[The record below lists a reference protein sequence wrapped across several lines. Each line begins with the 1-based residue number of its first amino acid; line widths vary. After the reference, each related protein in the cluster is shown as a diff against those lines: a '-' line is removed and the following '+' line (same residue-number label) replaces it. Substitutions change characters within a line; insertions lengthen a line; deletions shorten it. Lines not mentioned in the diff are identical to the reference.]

1 MFKNIDLK
9 ILFFFICLVSYSQEP
24 VSWSTSVEKINDNNY
39 KLVTTANIQ
48 DNWRLYS
55 QNLEDGGALPTE
67 FIFEDESIFE
77 SFSVVSER
85 ESITKYDPIFKM
97 DQSYFIEET
106 VFTQDISLKDGLK
119 QNTIIQDLYYQVC
132 DDRVCIFQDIKLV
145 YNLNSD
151 DISLINSFDY
161 SSIVSDL
168 KLSLGNSELL
178 ENEYVTENND
188 NFSRRL
194 NILILGLF
202 GGFLALLTP
211 CVFPM
216 IPLTVS
222 FFSTKN
228 EKAKLY
234 SMSYGFFI
242 ILIYVS
248 LSIPFYFLENINPEI
263 LNQISTSPILNFI
276 FFAIFIVFALSLF
289 GLFEITLPSSWSNTV
304 DTKSNLY
311 KGLISTF
318 FMSLTLCLV
327 SFSCTGP
334 ILGTLLVGTLTS
346 DGGAIDLTYGML
358 GFGVALAIPFT
369 LLAFFP
375 NIINKLPKSG
385 SWTNTIKVILGFV
398 ELALAFKFLSNVD
411 LIQEWGLLKREV
423 FIAIWVLIS
432 IACGIYLIIVSRKNS
447 YIISSIFFIFIGLYM
462 GSSLFNKST
471 NMSLLS
477 GLLPPEFYSI
487 YNNSNDCPLGLDCI
501 KDFNEGLN
509 KSKLTKKPILLDF
522 TGWAC
527 ANCRRVEENTWSV
540 PKVYDLINNDFVL
553 ISLYVDDRSD
563 LSSEDII
570 VLKDKNGNEKI
581 LDKVGEKWSAFQTI
595 NFKNNSQPYYVLLSP
610 DLQLLNKPLQYTD
623 TETYY
628 EWLSEGLENF
638 KSVNYFLK

>member
-1 MFKNIDLK
+1 MFKNFNLK
-9 ILFFFICLVSYSQEP
+9 ILFVLVSILSFSQDP
-24 VSWSTSVEKINDNNY
+24 VKWSTSVEKITNNKF
-39 KLVTTANIQ
+39 KLSTTANIQ

-55 QNLEDGGALPTE
+55 QNLEEGGALPTE
-67 FIFEDESIFE
+67 FVFEDESIFE
-77 SFSVVSER
+77 SFSDVLELDA
-85 ESITKYDPIFKM
+85 ITKYDPIFKM
-97 DQSYFIEET
+97 DQSYFINET
-106 VFTQDISLKDGLK
+106 VFTQQVIVNENFD
-119 QNTIIQDLYYQVC
+119 QNFIIQDLYYQVC
-132 DDRVCIFQDIKLV
+132 DDRVCIFEDVKLV
-145 YNLNSD
+145 FNLNSEN
-151 DISLINSFDY
+151 SALITSFDY

-168 KLSLGNSELL
+168 NLDLGNSELL
-178 ENEYVTENND
+178 QNEYVAENNN

-194 NILILGLF
+194 NILILGLL

-263 LNQISTSPILNFI
+263 LNQISTSPVLNFI
-276 FFAIFIVFALSLF
+276 FFAIFIAFALSLF

-304 DTKSNLY
+304 DSKSNMY

-346 DGGAIDLTYGML
+346 EGGAVDLTYGML

-385 SWTNTIKVILGFV
+385 SWTNSIKVILGFV

-411 LIQEWGLLKREV
+411 LILEWGVLKREV

-432 IACGIYLIIVSRKNS
+432 IGCGIYLIITSRKTS
-447 YIISSIFFIFIGLYM
+447 YIISSLSFILIGLYM
-462 GSSLFNKST
+462 GSSLFTKST
-471 NMSLLS
+471 NLSLLS

-487 YNNSNDCPLGLDCI
+487 HNDSNNCPLGLDCI
-501 KDFNEGLN
+501 KDFDDGLN
-509 KSKLTKKPILLDF
+509 KSKLTNKPILLDF

-540 PKVYDLINNDFVL
+540 PKVYDLINNQFIL

-563 LSSEDII
+563 LSNEDII

-581 LDKVGEKWSAFQTI
+581 LDKVGEKWSAFQTL

-610 DLQLLNKPLQYTD
+610 ELELLNKPLQYTD

-628 EWLSEGLENF
+628 RWLDEGLKNF
-638 KSVNYFLK
+638 NNISYFLK

>member
-1 MFKNIDLK
+1 MFKNLSLK
-9 ILFFFICLVSYSQEP
+9 ILFTLFSLLCFSQDP
-24 VSWSTSVEKINDNNY
+24 VKWSTSVKKINDITFQLNT
-39 KLVTTANIQ
+39 KAEIE

-55 QNLEDGGALPTE
+55 QNLDDGGALPTE
-67 FIFEDESIFE
+67 FIFEDNSILK
-77 SFSVVSER
+77 SFSNVLEP
-85 ESITKYDPIFKM
+85 EPITKYDPIFKM
-97 DQSYFIEET
+97 DQSYFVNNV
-106 VFTQDISLKDGLK
+106 VFTQDIVLLESFNNDS
-119 QNTIIQDLYYQVC
+119 IIQNLYYQVC
-132 DDRVCIFQDIKLV
+132 DDRVCIFQDVQLV
-145 YNLNSD
+145 FNLSSNEVQSV
-151 DISLINSFDY
+151 SSFDY
-161 SSIVSDL
+161 SSIESDL
-168 KLSLGNSELL
+168 KLDLGNYELIK
-178 ENEYVTENND
+178 NEYVSESSSS
-188 NFSRRL
+188 FSRRL
-194 NILILGLF
+194 NILILGLL

-234 SMSYGFFI
+234 STSYGLFI
-242 ILIYVS
+242 VLIYLS
-248 LSIPFYFLENINPEI
+248 LSLPFYFLENINPEI

-276 FFAIFIVFALSLF
+276 FFAIFIAFALSLF
-289 GLFEITLPSSWSNTV
+289 GLFDITLPSSWSNTV
-304 DTKSNLY
+304 DSKSNLY

-411 LIQEWGLLKREV
+411 LIQEWGILKREV
-423 FIAIWVLIS
+423 FIAIWVLIF
-432 IACGIYLIIVSRKNS
+432 IACGLYLIITSRKTS
-447 YIISSIFFIFIGLYM
+447 YIISSLSFILIGLYM
-462 GSSLFNKST
+462 GSSLFTKST
-471 NMSLLS
+471 NLSFLS

-487 YNNSNDCPLGLDCI
+487 HNDTNNCPLGLDCV
-501 KDFNEGLN
+501 KDFNDGLN
-509 KSKLTKKPILLDF
+509 KSKINNKPILLDF

-540 PKVYDLINNDFVL
+540 PKVFDLINNEFVL
-553 ISLYVDDRSD
+553 ISLYVDDRTNLNGD
-563 LSSEDII
+563 EII
-570 VLKDKNGNEKI
+570 LLKDKNGNEKI
-581 LDKVGEKWSAFQTI
+581 LDKVGEKWSAFQTL
-595 NFKNNSQPYYVLLSP
+595 NFQNNSQPYYVLLSP
-610 DLQLLNKPLQYTD
+610 NLDILNKPIQYTD
-623 TETYY
+623 TDTYY
-628 EWLSEGLENF
+628 DWLIDGLNKF
-638 KSVNYFLK
+638 KN

>member
-1 MFKNIDLK
+1 MHKSLNLK
-9 ILFFFICLVSYSQEP
+9 LLFILLSFFSFSQDP
-24 VSWSTSVEKINDNNY
+24 VTWSTSVEKINNNTY
-39 KLVTTANIQ
+39 KLITEASIQ
-48 DNWRLYS
+48 ENWRLYS

-67 FIFEDESIFE
+67 FVFEDESIFQ
-77 SFSVVSER
+77 SFSNVQELDA
-85 ESITKYDPIFKM
+85 ITKFDPIFQM
-97 DQSYFIEET
+97 DQSYFINQT
-106 VFTQDISLKDGLK
+106 FFTQEIVLDDNFNQKSIV
-119 QNTIIQDLYYQVC
+119 QDLYYQVC
-132 DDRVCIFQDIKLV
+132 DDRVCIFQDIKLIF
-145 YNLNSD
+145 NLDSENESV
-151 DISLINSFDY
+151 IKSFDY
-161 SSIVSDL
+161 SSIISDL
-168 KLSLGNSELL
+168 QLDLQNTELL
-178 ENEYVTENND
+178 ENEYVNESSN

-194 NILILGLF
+194 NILILGLL

-228 EKAKLY
+228 EKARLY

-276 FFAIFIVFALSLF
+276 FFAIFIAFALSLF

-304 DTKSNLY
+304 DSKSNLY

-385 SWTNTIKVILGFV
+385 SWTNSIKVILGFV

-411 LIQEWGLLKREV
+411 LIQEWGILKREV
-423 FIAIWVLIS
+423 FIGIWVLIS
-432 IACGIYLIIVSRKNS
+432 VSCGLYLIITSRKIS
-447 YIISSIFFIFIGLYM
+447 YIISSTFFILIGLYM

-487 YNNSNDCPLGLDCI
+487 YNDSNDCPLGLDCI
-501 KDFNEGLN
+501 KDFDKGLDLA
-509 KSKLTKKPILLDF
+509 KLNNKPILLDF

-540 PKVYDLINNDFVL
+540 PKVYDLINNEFIL
-553 ISLYVDDRSD
+553 ISLYVDDRSA
-563 LSSEDII
+563 LSRDEII
-570 VLKDKNGNEKI
+570 VLRDKNGNEKI
-581 LDKVGEKWSAFQTI
+581 LNKVGEKWSAFQTV

-610 DLQLLNKPLQYTD
+610 NLDLLNKPLQYTD
-623 TETYY
+623 TDTYFS
-628 EWLSEGLENF
+628 WLNEGLKNY
-638 KSVNYFLK
+638 KSNYLLK

>member
-1 MFKNIDLK
+1 MFKNLSLK
-9 ILFFFICLVSYSQEP
+9 ILFTLFSLLSFSQDP
-24 VSWSTSVEKINDNNY
+24 VKWSTSVKKINDITFQLNT
-39 KLVTTANIQ
+39 KAEIE

-55 QNLEDGGALPTE
+55 QNLDDGGALPTE
-67 FIFEDESIFE
+67 FIFEDNSILK
-77 SFSVVSER
+77 SFSNVLEP
-85 ESITKYDPIFKM
+85 EPITKYDPIFKM
-97 DQSYFIEET
+97 DQSYFVNNV
-106 VFTQDISLKDGLK
+106 VFTQDIVLLESFNNDS
-119 QNTIIQDLYYQVC
+119 IIQNLYYQVC
-132 DDRVCIFQDIKLV
+132 DDRVCIFQDVQLV
-145 YNLNSD
+145 FNLSSNDVQTVS
-151 DISLINSFDY
+151 SFDY
-161 SSIVSDL
+161 SSIESDL
-168 KLSLGNSELL
+168 KLDLGNYELIK
-178 ENEYVTENND
+178 NEYVSESSSS
-188 NFSRRL
+188 FSRRL
-194 NILILGLF
+194 NILILGLL

-234 SMSYGFFI
+234 STSYGLFI
-242 ILIYVS
+242 VLIYLS
-248 LSIPFYFLENINPEI
+248 LSLPFYFLENINPEI

-276 FFAIFIVFALSLF
+276 FFAIFIAFALSLF
-289 GLFEITLPSSWSNTV
+289 GLFDITLPSSWSNTV
-304 DTKSNLY
+304 DSKSNLY

-411 LIQEWGLLKREV
+411 LIQEWGILKREV
-423 FIAIWVLIS
+423 FIAIWVLIF
-432 IACGIYLIIVSRKNS
+432 IACGLYLIITSRKTS
-447 YIISSIFFIFIGLYM
+447 YIISSLSFILIGLYM
-462 GSSLFNKST
+462 GSSLFTKST
-471 NMSLLS
+471 NLSLLS

-487 YNNSNDCPLGLDCI
+487 HNDTNNCPLGLDCV
-501 KDFNEGLN
+501 KDFNDGLN
-509 KSKLTKKPILLDF
+509 KSKINNKPILLDF

-540 PKVYDLINNDFVL
+540 PKVFDLINNEFVL
-553 ISLYVDDRSD
+553 ISLYVDDRTNLNGD
-563 LSSEDII
+563 EII
-570 VLKDKNGNEKI
+570 LLRDKNGNEKI
-581 LDKVGEKWSAFQTI
+581 LDKVGEKWSAFQTL
-595 NFKNNSQPYYVLLSP
+595 NFQNNSQPYYVLLSP
-610 DLQLLNKPLQYTD
+610 NLDILNKPIQYTD
-623 TETYY
+623 TDTYY
-628 EWLSEGLENF
+628 DWLIDGLNKF
-638 KSVNYFLK
+638 KN

>member
-1 MFKNIDLK
+1 MFKNLSLK
-9 ILFFFICLVSYSQEP
+9 ILFTLFSLLSFSQDP
-24 VSWSTSVEKINDNNY
+24 VKWSTSVKKINDITFQLNT
-39 KLVTTANIQ
+39 KAEIE

-55 QNLEDGGALPTE
+55 QNLDDGGALPTE
-67 FIFEDESIFE
+67 FIFEDNSILK
-77 SFSVVSER
+77 SFSNVLEP
-85 ESITKYDPIFKM
+85 EPITKYDPIFKM
-97 DQSYFIEET
+97 DQSYFVNNV
-106 VFTQDISLKDGLK
+106 VFTQDIVLLESFNNDS
-119 QNTIIQDLYYQVC
+119 IIQNLYYQVC
-132 DDRVCIFQDIKLV
+132 DDRVCIFQDVQLV
-145 YNLNSD
+145 FNLSSNDVQSV
-151 DISLINSFDY
+151 SSFDY
-161 SSIVSDL
+161 SSIESDL
-168 KLSLGNSELL
+168 KLDLGNYELIK
-178 ENEYVTENND
+178 NEYVSESSSS
-188 NFSRRL
+188 FSRRL
-194 NILILGLF
+194 NILILGLL

-234 SMSYGFFI
+234 STSYGLFI
-242 ILIYVS
+242 VLIYLS
-248 LSIPFYFLENINPEI
+248 LSLPFYFLENINPEI

-276 FFAIFIVFALSLF
+276 FFAIFIAFALSLF
-289 GLFEITLPSSWSNTV
+289 GLFDITLPSSWSNTV
-304 DTKSNLY
+304 DSKSNLY

-411 LIQEWGLLKREV
+411 LIQEWGILKREV
-423 FIAIWVLIS
+423 FIAIWVLIF
-432 IACGIYLIIVSRKNS
+432 IACGLYLIITSRKTS
-447 YIISSIFFIFIGLYM
+447 YIISSLSFILIGLYM
-462 GSSLFNKST
+462 GSSLFTKST
-471 NMSLLS
+471 NLSLLS

-487 YNNSNDCPLGLDCI
+487 HNDTNNCPLGLDCV
-501 KDFNEGLN
+501 KDFNDGLN
-509 KSKLTKKPILLDF
+509 KSKINNKPILLDF

-540 PKVYDLINNDFVL
+540 PKVFDLINNEFVL
-553 ISLYVDDRSD
+553 ISLYVDDRTNLNGD
-563 LSSEDII
+563 EII
-570 VLKDKNGNEKI
+570 LLRDKNGNEKI
-581 LDKVGEKWSAFQTI
+581 LDKVGEKWSAFQTL
-595 NFKNNSQPYYVLLSP
+595 NFQNNSQPYYVLLSP
-610 DLQLLNKPLQYTD
+610 NLDILNKPIQYTD
-623 TETYY
+623 TDTYY
-628 EWLSEGLENF
+628 DWLIDGLNKF
-638 KSVNYFLK
+638 KN

>member
-1 MFKNIDLK
+1 MLKNLSIK
-9 ILFFFICLVSYSQEP
+9 ILFTLFSLLTFSQDP
-24 VSWSTSVEKINDNNY
+24 VKWSTSVKKINDITFQLNT
-39 KLVTTANIQ
+39 KAEIE

-55 QNLEDGGALPTE
+55 QNLDDGGALPTE
-67 FIFEDESIFE
+67 FIFEDNSILK
-77 SFSVVSER
+77 SFSNVLEP
-85 ESITKYDPIFKM
+85 EPITKYDPIFKM
-97 DQSYFIEET
+97 DQSYFVNNV
-106 VFTQDISLKDGLK
+106 VFTQDIVLLESFNNDL
-119 QNTIIQDLYYQVC
+119 IIQNLYYQVC
-132 DDRVCIFQDIKLV
+132 DDRVCIFQDVQLV
-145 YNLNSD
+145 FNLSSNEVQSV
-151 DISLINSFDY
+151 SSFDY
-161 SSIVSDL
+161 SSIESDL
-168 KLSLGNSELL
+168 KLDLGNYELIK
-178 ENEYVTENND
+178 NEYVSESSSS
-188 NFSRRL
+188 FSRRL
-194 NILILGLF
+194 NILILGLL

-234 SMSYGFFI
+234 STSYGLFI
-242 ILIYVS
+242 VLIYLS
-248 LSIPFYFLENINPEI
+248 LSLPFYFLENINPEI

-276 FFAIFIVFALSLF
+276 FFAIFIAFALSLF
-289 GLFEITLPSSWSNTV
+289 GLFDITLPSSWSNTV
-304 DTKSNLY
+304 DSKSNLY

-411 LIQEWGLLKREV
+411 LIQEWGILKREV
-423 FIAIWVLIS
+423 FIAIWVLIF
-432 IACGIYLIIVSRKNS
+432 IACGLYLIITSRKTS
-447 YIISSIFFIFIGLYM
+447 YIISSLSFILIGLYM
-462 GSSLFNKST
+462 GSSLFTKST
-471 NMSLLS
+471 NLSLLS

-487 YNNSNDCPLGLDCI
+487 HNDTNNCPLGLDCV
-501 KDFNEGLN
+501 KDFNDGLN
-509 KSKLTKKPILLDF
+509 KSKINNKPILLDF

-540 PKVYDLINNDFVL
+540 PKVFDLINNEFVL
-553 ISLYVDDRSD
+553 ISLYVDDRTNLNGD
-563 LSSEDII
+563 EII
-570 VLKDKNGNEKI
+570 LLRDKNGNEKI
-581 LDKVGEKWSAFQTI
+581 LDKVGEKWSAFQTL
-595 NFKNNSQPYYVLLSP
+595 NFQNNSQPYYVLLSP
-610 DLQLLNKPLQYTD
+610 NLDILNKPIQYTD
-623 TETYY
+623 TDTYY
-628 EWLSEGLENF
+628 DWLIDGLNKF
-638 KSVNYFLK
+638 KN

>member
-1 MFKNIDLK
+1 MLK
-9 ILFFFICLVSYSQEP
+9 SLNLKLLFILLSFFSFSQDP
-24 VSWSTSVEKINDNNY
+24 VTWSTSVEKINNNTY
-39 KLVTTANIQ
+39 KLITEANIQ
-48 DNWRLYS
+48 ENWRLYS

-67 FIFEDESIFE
+67 FVFEDESIFQ
-77 SFSVVSER
+77 SFSNVQELDA
-85 ESITKYDPIFKM
+85 ITKFDPIFQM
-97 DQSYFIEET
+97 DQSYFINQT
-106 VFTQDISLKDGLK
+106 FFTQEIVLGDNFNQKSIV
-119 QNTIIQDLYYQVC
+119 QDLYYQVC
-132 DDRVCIFQDIKLV
+132 DDRVCIFQDIKLIF
-145 YNLNSD
+145 NLDSENESV
-151 DISLINSFDY
+151 IKSFDY
-161 SSIVSDL
+161 SSIISDL
-168 KLSLGNSELL
+168 QLDLQNTELL
-178 ENEYVTENND
+178 ENEYVNESSN

-194 NILILGLF
+194 NILILGLL

-228 EKAKLY
+228 EKARLY

-276 FFAIFIVFALSLF
+276 FFAIFIAFALSLF
-289 GLFEITLPSSWSNTV
+289 GLFEITLPASWSNTV
-304 DTKSNLY
+304 DSKSNLY

-385 SWTNTIKVILGFV
+385 SWTNSIKVILGFV

-411 LIQEWGLLKREV
+411 LIQEWGILKREV
-423 FIAIWVLIS
+423 FIGIWVLIS
-432 IACGIYLIIVSRKNS
+432 VSCGLYLIITSRKTS
-447 YIISSIFFIFIGLYM
+447 YIISSTFFILIGLYM

-487 YNNSNDCPLGLDCI
+487 YNDSNDCPLGLDCI
-501 KDFNEGLN
+501 KDFDKGLDLA
-509 KSKLTKKPILLDF
+509 KLNNKPILLDF

-540 PKVYDLINNDFVL
+540 PKVYDLINNEFIL
-553 ISLYVDDRSD
+553 ISLYVDDRSA
-563 LSSEDII
+563 LSRDEII
-570 VLKDKNGNEKI
+570 VLRDKNGNEKI
-581 LDKVGEKWSAFQTI
+581 LNKVGEKWSAFQTV

-610 DLQLLNKPLQYTD
+610 NLDLLNKPLQYTD
-623 TETYY
+623 TDTYFS
-628 EWLSEGLENF
+628 WLDEGLKNY
-638 KSVNYFLK
+638 KSNYLLK

>member
-1 MFKNIDLK
+1 MLK
-9 ILFFFICLVSYSQEP
+9 SLNLKLLFILLSFFSFSQDP
-24 VSWSTSVEKINDNNY
+24 VTWSTSVEKINNNTY
-39 KLVTTANIQ
+39 KLITEANIQ
-48 DNWRLYS
+48 ENWRLYS

-67 FIFEDESIFE
+67 FVFEDESIFQ
-77 SFSVVSER
+77 SFSNVQELDA
-85 ESITKYDPIFKM
+85 ITKFDPIFQM
-97 DQSYFIEET
+97 DQSYFINQT
-106 VFTQDISLKDGLK
+106 FFTQEIVLDDNFNQKSIV
-119 QNTIIQDLYYQVC
+119 QDLYYQVC
-132 DDRVCIFQDIKLV
+132 DDRVCIFQDIKLIF
-145 YNLNSD
+145 NLDSENESV
-151 DISLINSFDY
+151 IKSFDY
-161 SSIVSDL
+161 SSIISDL
-168 KLSLGNSELL
+168 QLDLQNTELL
-178 ENEYVTENND
+178 ENEYVNESSN

-194 NILILGLF
+194 NILILGLL

-228 EKAKLY
+228 EKARLY

-276 FFAIFIVFALSLF
+276 FFAIFIAFALSLF
-289 GLFEITLPSSWSNTV
+289 GLFEITLPASWSNTV
-304 DTKSNLY
+304 DSKSNLY

-385 SWTNTIKVILGFV
+385 SWTNSIKVILGFV

-411 LIQEWGLLKREV
+411 LIQEWGILKREV
-423 FIAIWVLIS
+423 FIGIWVLIS
-432 IACGIYLIIVSRKNS
+432 VSCGLYLIITSRKTS
-447 YIISSIFFIFIGLYM
+447 YIISSTFFILIGLYM

-487 YNNSNDCPLGLDCI
+487 YNDSNDCPLGLDCI
-501 KDFNEGLN
+501 KDFDKGLDLA
-509 KSKLTKKPILLDF
+509 KLNNKPILLDF

-540 PKVYDLINNDFVL
+540 PKVYDLINNEFIL
-553 ISLYVDDRSD
+553 ISLYVDDRSA
-563 LSSEDII
+563 LSRDEII
-570 VLKDKNGNEKI
+570 VLRDKNGNEKI
-581 LDKVGEKWSAFQTI
+581 LNKVGEKWSAFQTV

-610 DLQLLNKPLQYTD
+610 NLDLLNKPLQYTD
-623 TETYY
+623 TDTYFS
-628 EWLSEGLENF
+628 WLDEGLKNY
-638 KSVNYFLK
+638 KSNYLLK

>member
-1 MFKNIDLK
+1 MFKNLSLK
-9 ILFFFICLVSYSQEP
+9 ILFTLFSLLSFSQDP
-24 VSWSTSVEKINDNNY
+24 VKWSTSVKKINDITFQLNT
-39 KLVTTANIQ
+39 KAEIE

-55 QNLEDGGALPTE
+55 QNLDDGGALPTE
-67 FIFEDESIFE
+67 FIFEDNSILK
-77 SFSVVSER
+77 SFSNVLEP
-85 ESITKYDPIFKM
+85 EPITKYDPIFKM
-97 DQSYFIEET
+97 DQSYLVNNV
-106 VFTQDISLKDGLK
+106 VFTQDIVLLESFNNDS
-119 QNTIIQDLYYQVC
+119 IIQNLYYQVC
-132 DDRVCIFQDIKLV
+132 DDRVCIFQDVQLV
-145 YNLNSD
+145 FNLSSNEVQSV
-151 DISLINSFDY
+151 SSFDY
-161 SSIVSDL
+161 SSIESDL
-168 KLSLGNSELL
+168 KLDLGNYELIK
-178 ENEYVTENND
+178 NEYVSESSSS
-188 NFSRRL
+188 FSRRL
-194 NILILGLF
+194 NILILGLL

-234 SMSYGFFI
+234 STSYGLFI
-242 ILIYVS
+242 VLIYLS
-248 LSIPFYFLENINPEI
+248 LSLPFYFLENINPEI

-276 FFAIFIVFALSLF
+276 FFAIFIAFALSLF
-289 GLFEITLPSSWSNTV
+289 GLFDITLPSSWSNTV
-304 DTKSNLY
+304 DSKSNLY

-411 LIQEWGLLKREV
+411 LIQEWGILKREV
-423 FIAIWVLIS
+423 FIAIWVLIF
-432 IACGIYLIIVSRKNS
+432 IACGLYLIITSRKTS
-447 YIISSIFFIFIGLYM
+447 YIISSLSFILIGLYM
-462 GSSLFNKST
+462 GSSLFTKST
-471 NMSLLS
+471 NLSLLS

-487 YNNSNDCPLGLDCI
+487 HNDTNNCPLGLDCV
-501 KDFNEGLN
+501 KDFNDGLN
-509 KSKLTKKPILLDF
+509 KSKINNKPILLDF

-540 PKVYDLINNDFVL
+540 PKVFDLINNEFVL
-553 ISLYVDDRSD
+553 ISLYVDDRTNLNGD
-563 LSSEDII
+563 EII
-570 VLKDKNGNEKI
+570 LLRDKNGNEKI
-581 LDKVGEKWSAFQTI
+581 LDKVGEKWSAFQTL
-595 NFKNNSQPYYVLLSP
+595 NFQNNSQPYYVLLSP
-610 DLQLLNKPLQYTD
+610 NLDILNKPIQYTD
-623 TETYY
+623 TDTYY
-628 EWLSEGLENF
+628 DWLIDGLNKF
-638 KSVNYFLK
+638 KN

>member
-1 MFKNIDLK
+1 MLK
-9 ILFFFICLVSYSQEP
+9 SLNLKLLFILLSFFSFSQDP
-24 VSWSTSVEKINDNNY
+24 VTWSTSVEKINNNTY
-39 KLVTTANIQ
+39 KLITEASIQ
-48 DNWRLYS
+48 ENWRLYS

-67 FIFEDESIFE
+67 FVFEDESIFQ
-77 SFSVVSER
+77 SFSNVQELDA
-85 ESITKYDPIFKM
+85 ITKFDPIFQM
-97 DQSYFIEET
+97 DQSYFINQT
-106 VFTQDISLKDGLK
+106 FFTQEIVLDDNFNQKSIV
-119 QNTIIQDLYYQVC
+119 QDLYYQVC
-132 DDRVCIFQDIKLV
+132 DDRVCIFQDIKLIF
-145 YNLNSD
+145 NLDSENESV
-151 DISLINSFDY
+151 IKSFDY
-161 SSIVSDL
+161 SSIISDL
-168 KLSLGNSELL
+168 QLDLQNTELL
-178 ENEYVTENND
+178 ENEYVNESSN

-194 NILILGLF
+194 NILILGLL

-228 EKAKLY
+228 EKARLY

-276 FFAIFIVFALSLF
+276 FFAIFIAFALSLF

-304 DTKSNLY
+304 DSKSNLY

-385 SWTNTIKVILGFV
+385 SWTNSIKVILGFV

-411 LIQEWGLLKREV
+411 LIQEWGILKREV
-423 FIAIWVLIS
+423 FIGIWVLIS
-432 IACGIYLIIVSRKNS
+432 VSCGLYLIITSRKTS
-447 YIISSIFFIFIGLYM
+447 YIISSTFFILIGLYM

-487 YNNSNDCPLGLDCI
+487 YNDSNDCPLGLDCI
-501 KDFNEGLN
+501 KDFDKGLDLA
-509 KSKLTKKPILLDF
+509 KLNNKPILLDF

-540 PKVYDLINNDFVL
+540 PKVYDLINNEFIL
-553 ISLYVDDRSD
+553 ISLYVDDRSA
-563 LSSEDII
+563 LSRDEII
-570 VLKDKNGNEKI
+570 VLRDKNGNEKI
-581 LDKVGEKWSAFQTI
+581 LNKVGEKWSAFQTV

-610 DLQLLNKPLQYTD
+610 NLDLLNKPLQYTD
-623 TETYY
+623 TDTYFS
-628 EWLSEGLENF
+628 WLDEGLKNY
-638 KSVNYFLK
+638 KSNYLLK

>member
-1 MFKNIDLK
+1 MFKNLSLK
-9 ILFFFICLVSYSQEP
+9 ILFTLFSLLSFSQDP
-24 VSWSTSVEKINDNNY
+24 VKWSTSVKKINDITFQLNT
-39 KLVTTANIQ
+39 KAEIE

-55 QNLEDGGALPTE
+55 QNLDDGGALPTE
-67 FIFEDESIFE
+67 FIFEDNSILK
-77 SFSVVSER
+77 SFSNVLEP
-85 ESITKYDPIFKM
+85 EPITKYDPIFKM
-97 DQSYFIEET
+97 DQSYFVNNV
-106 VFTQDISLKDGLK
+106 VFTQDIVLIENFNNDS
-119 QNTIIQDLYYQVC
+119 IIQNLYYQVC
-132 DDRVCIFQDIKLV
+132 DDRVCIFQDVQLV
-145 YNLNSD
+145 FNLSSNEVQSV
-151 DISLINSFDY
+151 SSFDY
-161 SSIVSDL
+161 SSIESDL
-168 KLSLGNSELL
+168 KLDLGNYELIK
-178 ENEYVTENND
+178 NEYVSESSSS
-188 NFSRRL
+188 FSRRL
-194 NILILGLF
+194 NILILGLL

-234 SMSYGFFI
+234 STSYGLFI
-242 ILIYVS
+242 VLIYLS
-248 LSIPFYFLENINPEI
+248 LSLPFYFLENINPEI

-276 FFAIFIVFALSLF
+276 FFAIFIAFALSLF
-289 GLFEITLPSSWSNTV
+289 GLFDITLPSSWSNTV
-304 DTKSNLY
+304 DSKSNLY

-411 LIQEWGLLKREV
+411 LIQEWGILKREV
-423 FIAIWVLIS
+423 FIAIWVLIF
-432 IACGIYLIIVSRKNS
+432 IACGLYLIITSRKTS
-447 YIISSIFFIFIGLYM
+447 YIISSLSFILIGLYM
-462 GSSLFNKST
+462 GSSLFTKST
-471 NMSLLS
+471 NLSLLS

-487 YNNSNDCPLGLDCI
+487 HNDTNNCPLGLDCV
-501 KDFNEGLN
+501 KDFNDGLN
-509 KSKLTKKPILLDF
+509 KSKINNKPILLDF

-540 PKVYDLINNDFVL
+540 PKVFDLINNEFVL
-553 ISLYVDDRSD
+553 ISLYVDDRTNLNGD
-563 LSSEDII
+563 EII
-570 VLKDKNGNEKI
+570 LLRDKNGNEKI
-581 LDKVGEKWSAFQTI
+581 LDKVGEKWSAFQTL
-595 NFKNNSQPYYVLLSP
+595 NFQNNSQPYYVLLSP
-610 DLQLLNKPLQYTD
+610 NLDILNKPIQYTD
-623 TETYY
+623 TDTYY
-628 EWLSEGLENF
+628 DWLIDGLNKF
-638 KSVNYFLK
+638 KN

>member
-1 MFKNIDLK
+1 MHKSLNLK
-9 ILFFFICLVSYSQEP
+9 LLFILLSFFSFSQDP
-24 VSWSTSVEKINDNNY
+24 VTWSTSVEKINNNTY
-39 KLVTTANIQ
+39 KLITEANIQ
-48 DNWRLYS
+48 ENWRLYS

-67 FIFEDESIFE
+67 FVFEDESIFQ
-77 SFSVVSER
+77 SFSNVQELDA
-85 ESITKYDPIFKM
+85 ITKFDPIFQM
-97 DQSYFIEET
+97 DQSYFINQT
-106 VFTQDISLKDGLK
+106 FFTQEIVLGDNFNQKSIV
-119 QNTIIQDLYYQVC
+119 QDLYYQVC
-132 DDRVCIFQDIKLV
+132 DDRVCIFQDIKLIF
-145 YNLNSD
+145 NLDSENESV
-151 DISLINSFDY
+151 IKSFDY
-161 SSIVSDL
+161 SSIISDL
-168 KLSLGNSELL
+168 QLDLQNTELL
-178 ENEYVTENND
+178 ENEYVNESSN

-194 NILILGLF
+194 NILILGLL

-228 EKAKLY
+228 EKARLY

-276 FFAIFIVFALSLF
+276 FFAIFIAFALSLF
-289 GLFEITLPSSWSNTV
+289 GLFEITLPASWSNTV
-304 DTKSNLY
+304 DSKSNLY

-385 SWTNTIKVILGFV
+385 SWTNSIKVILGFV

-411 LIQEWGLLKREV
+411 LIQEWGILKREV
-423 FIAIWVLIS
+423 FIGIWVLIS
-432 IACGIYLIIVSRKNS
+432 VSCGLYLIITSRKTS
-447 YIISSIFFIFIGLYM
+447 YIISSTFFILIGLYM

-487 YNNSNDCPLGLDCI
+487 YNDSNDCPLGLDCI
-501 KDFNEGLN
+501 KDFDKGLDLA
-509 KSKLTKKPILLDF
+509 KLNNKPILLDF

-540 PKVYDLINNDFVL
+540 PKVYDLINNEFIL
-553 ISLYVDDRSD
+553 ISLYVDDRSA
-563 LSSEDII
+563 LSRDEII
-570 VLKDKNGNEKI
+570 VLRDKNGNEKI
-581 LDKVGEKWSAFQTI
+581 LNKVGEKWSAFQTV

-610 DLQLLNKPLQYTD
+610 NLDLLNKPLQYTD
-623 TETYY
+623 TDTYFS
-628 EWLSEGLENF
+628 WLDEGLKNY
-638 KSVNYFLK
+638 KSNYLLK

>member
-1 MFKNIDLK
+1 MFKNLSLK
-9 ILFFFICLVSYSQEP
+9 ILFTLFSLLSFSQDP
-24 VSWSTSVEKINDNNY
+24 VKWSTSVKKINDITFQLNT
-39 KLVTTANIQ
+39 KAEIE

-55 QNLEDGGALPTE
+55 QNLDDGGALPTE
-67 FIFEDESIFE
+67 FIFEDNSILK
-77 SFSVVSER
+77 SFSNVLEP
-85 ESITKYDPIFKM
+85 EPITKYDPIFKM
-97 DQSYFIEET
+97 DQSYFVNNV
-106 VFTQDISLKDGLK
+106 VFTQNIVLLENFNNDS
-119 QNTIIQDLYYQVC
+119 IIQNLYYQVC
-132 DDRVCIFQDIKLV
+132 DDRVCIFQDVQLV
-145 YNLNSD
+145 FNLSSNQLQSV
-151 DISLINSFDY
+151 NSFDY
-161 SSIVSDL
+161 SSIESDL
-168 KLSLGNSELL
+168 KLDLGNYELIK
-178 ENEYVTENND
+178 NEYVSESSSS
-188 NFSRRL
+188 FSRRL
-194 NILILGLF
+194 NILILGLL

-234 SMSYGFFI
+234 STSYGLFI
-242 ILIYVS
+242 VLIYLS
-248 LSIPFYFLENINPEI
+248 LSLPFYFLENINPEI

-276 FFAIFIVFALSLF
+276 FFAIFIAFALSLF
-289 GLFEITLPSSWSNTV
+289 GLFDITLPSSWSNTV
-304 DTKSNLY
+304 DSKSNLY

-411 LIQEWGLLKREV
+411 LIQEWGILKREV
-423 FIAIWVLIS
+423 FIAIWVLIF
-432 IACGIYLIIVSRKNS
+432 IACGLYLIITSRKTS
-447 YIISSIFFIFIGLYM
+447 YIISSLSFILIGLYM
-462 GSSLFNKST
+462 GSSLFTKST
-471 NMSLLS
+471 NLSFLS

-487 YNNSNDCPLGLDCI
+487 HNDTNNCPLGLDCV
-501 KDFNEGLN
+501 KDFNDGLN
-509 KSKLTKKPILLDF
+509 KSKINNKPILLDF

-540 PKVYDLINNDFVL
+540 PKVFDLINNEFVL
-553 ISLYVDDRSD
+553 ISLYVDDRTNLNGD
-563 LSSEDII
+563 EII
-570 VLKDKNGNEKI
+570 LLRDKNGNEKI
-581 LDKVGEKWSAFQTI
+581 LDKVGEKWSAFQTL
-595 NFKNNSQPYYVLLSP
+595 NFQNNSQPYYVLLSP
-610 DLQLLNKPLQYTD
+610 NLDILNKPIQYTD
-623 TETYY
+623 TDTYY
-628 EWLSEGLENF
+628 DWLIDGLNKF
-638 KSVNYFLK
+638 KN

>member
-1 MFKNIDLK
+1 MHKSLNLK
-9 ILFFFICLVSYSQEP
+9 LLFILLSFFSFSQDP
-24 VSWSTSVEKINDNNY
+24 VTWSTSVEKINNNTY
-39 KLVTTANIQ
+39 KLITEASIQ
-48 DNWRLYS
+48 ENWRLYS

-67 FIFEDESIFE
+67 FVFEDESIFQ
-77 SFSVVSER
+77 SFSNVQELDA
-85 ESITKYDPIFKM
+85 ITKFDPIFQM
-97 DQSYFIEET
+97 DQSYFINQT
-106 VFTQDISLKDGLK
+106 FFTQEIVLDDNFNQKSIV
-119 QNTIIQDLYYQVC
+119 QDLYYQVC
-132 DDRVCIFQDIKLV
+132 DDRVCIFQDIKLIF
-145 YNLNSD
+145 NLDSENESV
-151 DISLINSFDY
+151 IKSFDY
-161 SSIVSDL
+161 SSIISDL
-168 KLSLGNSELL
+168 QLDLQNTELL
-178 ENEYVTENND
+178 ENEYVNESSN

-194 NILILGLF
+194 NILILGLL

-228 EKAKLY
+228 EKARLY

-276 FFAIFIVFALSLF
+276 FFAIFIAFALSLF
-289 GLFEITLPSSWSNTV
+289 GLFEITLPASWSNTV
-304 DTKSNLY
+304 DSKSNLY

-385 SWTNTIKVILGFV
+385 SWTNSIKVILGFV

-411 LIQEWGLLKREV
+411 LIQEWGILKREV
-423 FIAIWVLIS
+423 FIGIWVLIS
-432 IACGIYLIIVSRKNS
+432 VSCGLYLIITSRKIS
-447 YIISSIFFIFIGLYM
+447 YIISSTFFILIGLYM

-487 YNNSNDCPLGLDCI
+487 YNDSNDCPLGLDCI
-501 KDFNEGLN
+501 KDFDKGLDLA
-509 KSKLTKKPILLDF
+509 KLNNKPILLDF

-540 PKVYDLINNDFVL
+540 PKVYDLINNEFIL
-553 ISLYVDDRSD
+553 ISLYVDDRSA
-563 LSSEDII
+563 LSRDEII
-570 VLKDKNGNEKI
+570 VLRDKNGNEKI
-581 LDKVGEKWSAFQTI
+581 LNKVGEKWSAFQTV

-610 DLQLLNKPLQYTD
+610 NLDLLNKPLQYTD
-623 TETYY
+623 TDTYFS
-628 EWLSEGLENF
+628 WLNEGLKNY
-638 KSVNYFLK
+638 KSNYLLK

>member
-1 MFKNIDLK
+1 MHKSLNLK
-9 ILFFFICLVSYSQEP
+9 LLFILLSFFSFSQDP
-24 VSWSTSVEKINDNNY
+24 VTWSTSVEKINNNTY
-39 KLVTTANIQ
+39 KLITEANIQ
-48 DNWRLYS
+48 ENWRLYS

-67 FIFEDESIFE
+67 FVFEDESIFQ
-77 SFSVVSER
+77 SFSNVQELDA
-85 ESITKYDPIFKM
+85 ITKFDPIFQM
-97 DQSYFIEET
+97 DQSYFINQT
-106 VFTQDISLKDGLK
+106 FFTQEIVLDDNFNQKSIV
-119 QNTIIQDLYYQVC
+119 QDLYYQVC
-132 DDRVCIFQDIKLV
+132 DDRVCIFQDIKLIF
-145 YNLNSD
+145 NLDSENESV
-151 DISLINSFDY
+151 IKSFDY
-161 SSIVSDL
+161 SSIISDL
-168 KLSLGNSELL
+168 QLDLQNTELL
-178 ENEYVTENND
+178 ENEYVNESSN

-194 NILILGLF
+194 NILILGLL

-228 EKAKLY
+228 EKARLY

-276 FFAIFIVFALSLF
+276 FFAIFIAFALSLF
-289 GLFEITLPSSWSNTV
+289 GLFEITLPASWSNTV
-304 DTKSNLY
+304 DSKSNLY

-385 SWTNTIKVILGFV
+385 SWTNSIKVILGFV

-411 LIQEWGLLKREV
+411 LIQEWGILKREV
-423 FIAIWVLIS
+423 FIGIWVLIS
-432 IACGIYLIIVSRKNS
+432 VSCGLYLIITSRKTS
-447 YIISSIFFIFIGLYM
+447 YIISSTFFILIGLYM

-487 YNNSNDCPLGLDCI
+487 YNDSNDCPLGLDCI
-501 KDFNEGLN
+501 KDFDKGLDLA
-509 KSKLTKKPILLDF
+509 KLNNKPILLDF

-540 PKVYDLINNDFVL
+540 PKVYDLINNEFIL
-553 ISLYVDDRSD
+553 ISLYVDDRSA
-563 LSSEDII
+563 LSRDEII
-570 VLKDKNGNEKI
+570 VLRDKNGNEKI
-581 LDKVGEKWSAFQTI
+581 LNKVGEKWSAFQTV

-610 DLQLLNKPLQYTD
+610 NLDLLNKPLQYTD
-623 TETYY
+623 TDTYFS
-628 EWLSEGLENF
+628 WLDEGLKNY
-638 KSVNYFLK
+638 KSNYLLK